1 MNLRRSHIALLLLV
15 LLSACTPKVPKEYIQ
30 PDDME
35 DILYDYFVSQGI
47 AKQETGSTSDRLS
60 DYKREL
66 YFEAV
71 LKKYDLTRA
80 EFDSSL
86 VYYYTRSDRFVKI
99 WKNVQERLGEA
110 AIEYGASAGEVQTF
124 TASTLTGDTANVWNG
139 VISQVLVPYSP
150 YNRLQFQIHAADTA
164 YRKGDS
170 FMLTWNSNFLYQSGS
185 KDGVAYMAVRYKND
199 SIVSTVSHFSVD
211 GYSQLFVAF
220 VDDGVGA
227 TYHLAAHVGYAGIG
241 NVALHMVVYFLQ
253 DDGLAGAFH
262 TLCIVGMVG
271 EYQARERSHRAFQF
285 RHAEPEEAGYIG
297 RLAVHGTRHLG
308 LAVVAQGIHQLGIRQ
323 RRGYGID
330 IGSFVT
336 IDKTR
341 VGTPVE

>member
-1 MNLRRSHIALLLLV
+1 MNMRGLHIVVLLLLV

-47 AKQETGSTSDRLS
+47 VKEEGLDRS
-60 DYKREL
+60 DYRREL

-110 AIEYGASAGEVQTF
+110 ALEYGASAGEVETF

-139 VISQVLVPYSP
+139 AISQVLGPYAP
-150 YNRLQFQIHAADTA
+150 YNRLQYRLQADTA

-170 FMLTWNSNFLYQSGS
+170 FMLAWNSNFLYQSGS
-185 KDGVAYMAVRYKND
+185 KDAVAYMAVKYKND
-199 SIVSTVSHFSVD
+199 SVISKVTHFSVD
-211 GYSQLFVAF
+211 GYSQLRIEGCDEPVKEISGFIYL
-220 VDDGVGA
+220 GQ
-227 TYHLAAHVGYAGIG
+227 GYEVTSTMRMLIVS
-241 NVALHMVVYFLQ
+241 NIQLIR
-253 DDGLAGAFH
+253 FH
-262 TLCIVGMVG
+262 KP
-271 EYQARERSHRAFQF
+271 EQEEAK
-285 RHAEPEEAGYIG
+285 EPEPQQSAADSLSQVPDSLRPRHH
-297 RLAVHGTRHLG
+297 RLGERPTSVPNGENQVNPTNIKPITR
-308 LAVVAQGIHQLGIRQ
+308 
-323 RRGYGID
+323 
-330 IGSFVT
+330 
-336 IDKTR
+336 
-341 VGTPVE
+341 

>member
-47 AKQETGSTSDRLS
+47 AKQENNTTSSTSSGRPQ

-110 AIEYGASAGEVQTF
+110 AIEYGASAGEVETF
-124 TASTLTGDTANVWNG
+124 TASTLTGDTANIWNG
-139 VISQVLVPYSP
+139 VMSQVLVPYAP
-150 YNRLQFQIHAADTA
+150 YNRLQYHLQADTA

-170 FMLTWNSNFLYQSGS
+170 FMLAWNSNFLYQSGS
-185 KDGVAYMAVRYKND
+185 KDAVAYMAVKYKND
-199 SIVSTVSHFSVD
+199 SIVSTVTHFSVD
-211 GYSQLFVAF
+211 GRTQIRIDGCDEPVKEISGFIYLGKGYDPTSTIRMLIVTDIQLIRF
-220 VDDGVGA
+220 
-227 TYHLAAHVGYAGIG
+227 HKQK
-241 NVALHMVVYFLQ
+241 NVPQ
-253 DDGLAGAFH
+253 
-262 TLCIVGMVG
+262 
-271 EYQARERSHRAFQF
+271 
-285 RHAEPEEAGYIG
+285 EPEPQKSEADSLSQVPDSLRPRHH
-297 RLAVHGTRHLG
+297 RLGERNNIQPITR
-308 LAVVAQGIHQLGIRQ
+308 
-323 RRGYGID
+323 
-330 IGSFVT
+330 
-336 IDKTR
+336 
-341 VGTPVE
+341 

>member
-124 TASTLTGDTANVWNG
+124 TASTLTGDTTNVWNG

-211 GYSQLFVAF
+211 GYSQLRLEGCDEPMKEIKGFIYL
-220 VDDGVGA
+220 GQGYEKTA
-227 TYHLAAHVGYAGIG
+227 TMRMLIVSNIQ
-241 NVALHMVVYFLQ
+241 LIR
-253 DDGLAGAFH
+253 FH
-262 TLCIVGMVG
+262 KKEQMEKAPEPQMSEADSLSQVPDSLRPRHHRLG
-271 EYQARERSHRAFQF
+271 ERPNTIQ
-285 RHAEPEEAGYIG
+285 PI
-297 RLAVHGTRHLG
+297 TR
-308 LAVVAQGIHQLGIRQ
+308 
-323 RRGYGID
+323 
-330 IGSFVT
+330 
-336 IDKTR
+336 
-341 VGTPVE
+341 